1 MDCPNQSIAA
11 TIQPHYP
18 SSTHLS
24 ILDSNSQTISL
35 PGLPIK
41 FDWENYYLCQSI
53 VYSSFEAFDLEGHL
67 DGANSPSATTLTT
80 TKGTSDSTSNLA
92 FTVWKKRDKILLL
105 WLKTTMSHSIL
116 PYIMH
121 ITRVMQLR
129 HQLQTTTKGFSTIMD
144 YVDKKRTISHSLA
157 LAAHPITDEELM
169 SAILFGINF
178 SYGPFRF
185 AINPH
190 LDSLTTDSLL
200 GLLLQEEEKLA
211 EETKSLQLQANVI
224 SHQYSKCS
232 PTNGYPNRQTFTTSK
247 KSSGRSTNNNP
258 LVLLVDHLLALF
270 FKYVRNSTAMLVIAT
285 TATTWIHT
293 RLIDPLTVHNPIW

>member
-1 MDCPNQSIAA
+1 MDSPNQFIAA
-11 TIQPHYP
+11 TIQPYCP
-18 SSTHLS
+18 SFTHLS

-35 PGLPIK
+35 P
-41 FDWENYYLCQSI
+41 
-53 VYSSFEAFDLEGHL
+53 
-67 DGANSPSATTLTT
+67 ANSPSATILTT

-92 FTVWKKRDKILLL
+92 FTAWKKQDKILLL
-105 WLKTTMSHSIL
+105 WLKTTISHSIL

-121 ITRVMQLR
+121 ISTTPQVMQLQ
-129 HQLQTTTKGFSTIMD
+129 HQLQTTTKGFSTTMD

-157 LAAHPITDEELM
+157 LVARPITDEELM

-178 SYGPFRF
+178 SYGPFHS

-200 GLLLQEEEKLA
+200 GLLLQEEEKLP
-211 EETKSLQLQANVI
+211 EETKSLQLQANVM
-224 SHQYSKCS
+224 SHQYSNRS
-232 PTNGYPNRQTFTTSK
+232 PINGYPNRQTFTTLK

-270 FKYVRNSTAMLVIAT
+270 FKYVRNSTTMLVIAT
-285 TATTWIHT
+285 TTTTWIHT
-293 RLIDPLTVHNPIW
+293 HLINPLTIHNPIW